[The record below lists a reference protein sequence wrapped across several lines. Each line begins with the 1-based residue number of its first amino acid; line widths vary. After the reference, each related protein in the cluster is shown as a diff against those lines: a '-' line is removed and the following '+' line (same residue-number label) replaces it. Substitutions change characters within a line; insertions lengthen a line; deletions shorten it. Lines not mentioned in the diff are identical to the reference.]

1 MREGTFHNPEMSEQ
15 NMKCGRYGC
24 SQNTCASYS
33 SKGNIC
39 GSVLQPTS
47 VVHVAFNE
55 DISENYWE
63 ALSAK
68 TRGRKQNIVIVLVF
82 CKDT

>member
-1 MREGTFHNPEMSEQ
+1 MSEQ
-15 NMKCGRYGC
+15 NMKCGRYRR
-24 SQNTCASYS
+24 SENTCAAYS
-33 SKGNIC
+33 SKRNIF
-39 GSVLQPTS
+39 GSVLQPAS
-47 VVHVAFNE
+47 VVHVAFDE